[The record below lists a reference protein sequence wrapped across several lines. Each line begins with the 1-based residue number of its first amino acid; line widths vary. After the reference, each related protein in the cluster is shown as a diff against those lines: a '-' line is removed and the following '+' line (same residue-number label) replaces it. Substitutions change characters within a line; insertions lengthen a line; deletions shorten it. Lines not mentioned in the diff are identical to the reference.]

1 MAIWVKQKP
10 KTGNGCLLT
19 GTMFVSENNNFN
31 QETRKIKMDWLKDT
45 TDSSGGERI
54 VF

>member
-19 GTMFVSENNNFN
+19 CTVIVSENNNFN
-31 QETRKIKMDWLKDT
+31 QETRKIKWNQLKDT
-45 TDSSGGERI
+45 ADSSGGERI
-54 VF
+54 GC